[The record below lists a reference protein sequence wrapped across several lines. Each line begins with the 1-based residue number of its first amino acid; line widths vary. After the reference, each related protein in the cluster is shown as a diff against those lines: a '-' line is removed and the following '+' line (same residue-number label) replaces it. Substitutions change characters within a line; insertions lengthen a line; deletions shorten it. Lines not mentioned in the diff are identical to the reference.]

1 MTDNNLN
8 SGLAKNFR
16 HNITKVEEDIRAVAD
31 GVSVLVGT
39 KDKPILTNAKEI
51 PIRNFFMDGVYI
63 REMTMYKDTIVSGAI
78 HKHLHMSFL
87 LTGRV
92 TVVGEEGMVEHVAPC
107 TIIAQPGTKRVIYSH
122 EDTIWYTA
130 HKNPSNTEDLDQLE
144 KEIVAVSYEEYEE
157 YIKNK

>member
-16 HNITKVEEDIRAVAD
+16 RNITKVEQDIRAIAD
-31 GVSVLVGT
+31 GVNVLAGT
-39 KDKPILTNAKEI
+39 EDKPIITDAKEV
-51 PIRNFFMDGVYI
+51 PIRNFFMDGVYV
-63 REMTMYKDTIVSGAI
+63 REMTMYKDTVVSGAI

-87 LTGRV
+87 LKGRV
-92 TVVGEEGMVEHVAPC
+92 SVVGEDGAVEHGAPC
-107 TIIAQPGTKRVIYSH
+107 IIIAKPGAKRVIYSH

-144 KEIVAVSYEEYEE
+144 KEIVAVSYEEY
-157 YIKNK
+157 IKNK

>member
-16 HNITKVEEDIRAVAD
+16 RNITKVEEDIRAVAD
-31 GVSVLVGT
+31 GVNILVGT
-39 KDKPILTNAKEI
+39 KDKPILTDAKEV
-51 PIRNFFMDGVYI
+51 PIRNFFMDGVYV

-87 LTGRV
+87 LKGRV
-92 TVVGEEGMVEHVAPC
+92 SVVGEEGSVEHIAPC
-107 TIIAQPGTKRVIYSH
+107 IIIAKPGTKRVIYSH
-122 EDTIWYTA
+122 EDTIWYTT
-130 HKNPSNTEDLDQLE
+130 HKNPSNTEDLNQLE